1 MSRAGEQTFVYD
13 RPPLIAAHASIV
25 GPKEGKGP
33 LAAWFDTV
41 LEDDLLG
48 QKSWELA
55 EMEMARRCV
64 QAALNG
70 ARLTDADAQAMLGGD
85 LNNQIIASSFAARSL
100 GVPFIG
106 LYGACSTFVQALV
119 IGSALVSGGYL
130 QNAACVASSH
140 YCTAER
146 QFRFPLE
153 LGTQRPPQA
162 SWTAT
167 ACGCALLSDRRR
179 PSGEVAD
186 ARGLRVTHGTIGR
199 VIDLNISDA
208 NHMGAA
214 MAPAVFDCIAA
225 HLADTGRTAD
235 DYDLIATGDLGWIGR
250 DLLLA
255 LADAAKLELL
265 PDRLIDCG
273 ASLFDQAQDAH
284 AGGSGCG
291 CVASVACGW
300 LMKRLEAGEIRRLL
314 LVGSGA
320 MFSPTSSQQAQSV
333 PGIAYAACIEG
344 ED

>member
-1 MSRAGEQTFVYD
+1 MSRAGGQTFVYD
-13 RPPLIAAHASIV
+13 NPPLIAAHQSVV

-55 EMEMARRCV
+55 EMEMVRRCV
-64 QAALNG
+64 QAALNE
-70 ARLTDADAQAMLGGD
+70 ARLTDEEVQAMLGGD
-85 LNNQIIASSFAARSL
+85 LNNQIIASSFAARAL

-106 LYGACSTFVQALV
+106 LYGACSTFAQALV
-119 IGSALVSGGYL
+119 VGSALISGGYL
-130 QNAACVASSH
+130 DNAVCAASSH

-167 ACGCALLSDRRR
+167 ACGCALLKKDGN
-179 PSGEVAD
+179 PG
-186 ARGLRVTHGTIGR
+186 GLRVTCGTVGR
-199 VIDLNISDA
+199 IIDLNVSDA

-225 HLADTGRTAD
+225 HLADMGRAGA

-250 DLLLA
+250 ELLLE
-255 LADAAKLELL
+255 LANAAGLDLP

-273 ASLFDQAQDAH
+273 ASLFYQEQDAH

-300 LMKRLEAGEIRRLL
+300 LMKRLEAGDIKRLL

-333 PGIAYAACIEG
+333 PGIAYAACIER

>member
-1 MSRAGEQTFVYD
+1 MSRVGSQTFLY
-13 RPPLIAAHASIV
+13 RQPPVVAAHASIC

-33 LAAWFDTV
+33 LSAWFDEV
-41 LEDDLLG
+41 LQDDLLG

-55 EMEMARRCV
+55 EMEMVRRCV
-64 QAALNG
+64 QAALNA
-70 ARLTDADAQAMLGGD
+70 ARITDEQAQAMLGGD
-85 LNNQIIASSFAARSL
+85 LNNQIIASSFAARAL

-119 IGSALVSGGYL
+119 LGSALIDGGFL
-130 QNAACVASSH
+130 DNAVCVASSH

-167 ACGCALLSDRRR
+167 ACGCALLER
-179 PSGEVAD
+179 PEKPG
-186 ARGLRVTHGTIGR
+186 GLRITSGTVGR
-199 VIDLNISDA
+199 IIDLNVSDA

-214 MAPAVFDCIAA
+214 MAPAVFDCLAA
-225 HLADTGRTAD
+225 HLADTGKTAC

-250 DLLLA
+250 DLLLE
-255 LADAAKLELL
+255 LASAAGLEL
-265 PDRLIDCG
+265 PPEKLIDCG
-273 ASLFDQAQDAH
+273 ASLFSQEQDAH

-300 LMKRLEAGEIRRLL
+300 LMKRLEAGDINRLL
-314 LVGSGA
+314 LIGSGA

-333 PGIAYAACIEG
+333 PGIAYAAAIER

>member
-1 MSRAGEQTFVYD
+1 MSRAGSQTFVYD
-13 RPPLIAAHASIV
+13 RPPRIAAHRSIV

-55 EMEMARRCV
+55 EMEMVRRCV
-64 QAALNG
+64 QAALND
-70 ARLTDADAQAMLGGD
+70 AHVTDAQLEAMIGGD
-85 LNNQIIASSFAARSL
+85 LNNQIIASSFAARAL
-100 GVPFIG
+100 GAPFIG

-119 IGSALVSGGYL
+119 IASALISGGYL
-130 QNAACVASSH
+130 ENAACAASSH

-167 ACGCALLSDRRR
+167 ACGCALLDNAAG
-179 PSGEVAD
+179 P
-186 ARGLRVTHGTIGR
+186 GLRVTSGTVGR
-199 VIDLNISDA
+199 VVDMNISDA

-214 MAPAVFDCIAA
+214 MAPAVFDCVAA
-225 HLADTGRTAD
+225 HLSDTGRSAA

-250 DLLLA
+250 DLLLE
-255 LADAAKLELL
+255 LSSAAGLEL
-265 PDRLIDCG
+265 PPEKLIDCG
-273 ASLFDQAQDAH
+273 ASLFYQEQDAH

-291 CVASVACGW
+291 CVASVGCGW
-300 LMKRLEAGEIRRLL
+300 LMKRLTGGDIRRLL

-333 PGIAYAACIEG
+333 PGIAYAACIERK
-344 ED
+344 D